1 MQKRFWLVCCLALS
15 FALAAKA
22 DSVVNYT
29 WVNSVADGWWNSPA
43 SWGKTADG
51 DYPFGT
57 YTAANFNGTN
67 SRTTSD
73 DAVVRLPDLTTKM
86 DHLHILHRAPS
97 KYTFDGDG
105 TVFEMCAR
113 EEGESVR
120 GLQAESGASF
130 YPFQILSETASG
142 TQAMKISIAGGNGT
156 REAILKWTNPLLT
169 TWSTAAKEV
178 AISFLRGTFEFFAGK
193 TGEAQTL
200 QVSVAAN
207 AQTDVL
213 ISNATVKV
221 GAFTYYGQATNNS
234 LRVDKGGVL
243 AFDPA
248 GTHAVFYSGTYAY
261 DGTNVWTVTNGGQVT
276 AGSREA
282 TSAGVVICGSATDL
296 DYRRNEYTFAGAETV
311 MDFGSIG
318 SFYIQGNTLTDVKDG
333 VTLVL
338 PGRSGLGYSA
348 GPTGGSVCE
357 NVFRISGDDTK
368 VYLMTNLT
376 STSANG
382 TFTIGNNAYVTNR
395 LVMTGGSILPLYPNG
410 TGGAN
415 LNIGAGAGSR
425 AVFEM
430 LGGNV
435 DLWVTNNS
443 NPAVNCTV
451 AIGPGNA
458 TLEMKGG
465 RIRCGDL
472 YVGRDQGKDPEKAK
486 THVQRLHMTG
496 GEIICSRL
504 YFGSSAANTTY
515 KYQEA
520 HADLDGGV
528 LTLEQAFVNS
538 TSGINPDAHGYITA
552 NGGTIRLAAN
562 NANVLR
568 DFDYVKCGPKGL
580 TFDAGGK
587 TPTLAH
593 AIENKDGEQGRLR
606 FTGSGTTIFDPS
618 AYTNTVTTTVLDGT
632 TLQIKADGTMLTDI
646 VFTNNA
652 FLNLEG
658 VAISEGLTVKAL
670 HATSGKVFL
679 KPGAKIHVLTDDV
692 DVSGLQVQINPTP
705 AADELSDVFTFDGDV
720 TTNASVRAFVRR
732 LVSANSVSGK
742 HARFSAAYDEGT
754 GRTVVSI
761 VFKDADEPYAEKTVW
776 NGPAWNA
783 DGWSAGVP
791 TSTKVASFSNASAPT
806 SVMVPSGAE
815 AGALELASG
824 EDYTFT
830 AVSEGATLDLTGD
843 LGGMWMNV
851 MSGTNAFNVPLIL
864 SSVLPL
870 TVGADASV
878 ALNAGVI
885 DGTLVKTGK
894 GRLVLGGESNLGG
907 ALEIGGG
914 LNEVTAATAL
924 ANRAGKVTQ
933 TGDTVAFTGLE
944 PMTVKETFDINA
956 DGEATDA
963 VVVKTDADVTFNDF
977 TVTKGAVV
985 KRGAGKMTI
994 QADKAR
1000 TLVRTVGAA
1009 TGYNNRVN
1017 AATAIDF
1024 AADGSVPA
1032 VVDGQYAGFTVA
1044 EGEVAIVG
1052 DPGKPVTVTMKAGAI
1067 LVGAMVKGDSETAAQ
1082 PTFTVDGATVDANQS
1097 SHLQVGHHVGD
1108 FANGVLATCPTLRI
1122 LNGGVLS
1129 VPTSQICDNSNYE
1142 GARGLIVLTNGTL
1155 TALNSHRFYESFDPT
1170 KGGVSLYAK
1179 DSVIETTATGGSQFG
1194 HFLDGAIH
1202 ADIDHSFWGGR
1213 NEPALFNIARNA
1225 GGEAFFHDGSVFSCC
1240 GFKLSTAGGTYP
1252 LTFAFDNAEWQ
1263 WGGDDFTVT
1272 TGEVQNAIALY
1283 KKNRTIEMRGTG
1295 LVLKP
1300 LAGKTFTV
1308 AMPFKGEGGLV
1319 SAGEGAV
1326 AFRNDALQFTG
1337 LLDIRSGTVDLTAS
1351 DDLAS
1356 LTAKGP
1362 GTLKGGTITRLTLKE
1377 TLEGGALSGT
1387 PVLDGVTAGSVV
1399 VDLGHDE
1406 TDPLDPAALEN
1417 LTVATVAPGM
1427 SVGRWKLVGTGVP
1440 KLKGTF
1446 AVEGNKVVLKSTLIP
1461 GMLLIVR

>member
-1 MQKRFWLVCCLALS
+1 MQKRFWFACCLALS

-29 WVNSVADGWWNSPA
+29 WANSITDGWWNSPV

-97 KYTFDGDG
+97 KYTFDGEG

-130 YPFQILSETASG
+130 YPFQVLSETASG
-142 TQAMKISIAGGNGT
+142 TQAMKIGIAGGKGT

-193 TGEAQTL
+193 TGEAQNL
-200 QVSVAAN
+200 QVSAAAN

-221 GAFTYYGQATNNS
+221 GAFVDYGQATNNT
-234 LRVDKGGVL
+234 LRVEKDGVL
-243 AFDPA
+243 ALDPA
-248 GTHAVFYSGTYAY
+248 GTHSIFYATTSIYAY
-261 DGTNVWTVTNGGQVT
+261 SGTNVWTVTNGGQVT
-276 AGSREA
+276 AGTREA
-282 TSAGVVICGSATDL
+282 TSAGVVICGSTTDI

-318 SFYIQGNTLTDVKDG
+318 GFYIQGNTLTDVKDG
-333 VTLVL
+333 VKLVL

-357 NVFRISGDDTK
+357 NVLRISGDDTK

-376 STSANG
+376 LTSANG
-382 TFTIGNNAYVTNR
+382 TFTVGNNAYVTNR

-410 TGGAN
+410 TGGVN
-415 LNIGAGAGSR
+415 LYIGAGAGSR

-435 DLWVTNNS
+435 DLWVTNCPTPS
-443 NPAVNCTV
+443 VNCTV

-472 YVGRDQGKDPEKAK
+472 YVGRNQGNDPEKAK

-496 GEIICSRL
+496 GEIICDRL
-504 YFGSSAANTTY
+504 YFGSSNANSTF
-515 KYQEA
+515 KHQEA

-587 TPTLAH
+587 SPTLAH
-593 AIENKDGEQGRLR
+593 AIENKDGEQGLLR
-606 FTGSGTTIFDPS
+606 FTGSGTTLFDPS
-618 AYTNTVTTTVLDGT
+618 TYANTVTTTVLDGT
-632 TLQIKADGTMLTDI
+632 TLQIKADGTMLTDL
-646 VFTNNA
+646 VFTNSA

-658 VAISEGLTVKAL
+658 AAISEGLTVKAL

-692 DVSGLQVQINPTP
+692 DVSGLQVQINPAP

-742 HARFSAAYDEGT
+742 HARFSAAYDEEAGK
-754 GRTVVSI
+754 TVVSV
-761 VFKDADEPYAEKTVW
+761 VFKDEDAPYAEKTVW
-776 NGPAWNA
+776 NGPVWDA

-806 SVMVPSGAE
+806 SVAVPSGAE
-815 AGALELASG
+815 AGALELTSG
-824 EDYTFT
+824 NDYSFS
-830 AVSEGATLDLTGD
+830 AADEGATLDFTGD
-843 LGGMWMNV
+843 LGGAWMDV
-851 MSGTNAFNVPLIL
+851 ASGHHLFA
-864 SSVLPL
+864 LPL
-870 TVGADASV
+870 TFTFPVPLTVAAGASV
-878 ALNAGVI
+878 EFAASLI
-885 DGTLVKTGK
+885 DGGIQKTGK
-894 GRLVLGGESNLGG
+894 GRLVLSSANDFARDVSVGGGINVIAADG
-907 ALEIGGG
+907 ALDSLGT
-914 LNEVTAATAL
+914 VSF
-924 ANRAGKVTQ
+924 
-933 TGDTVAFTGLE
+933 TGDTLLFTNETGAALTVAKLKVAEAESVTNAL
-944 PMTVKETFDINA
+944 VINA
-956 DGEATDA
+956 GTDA
-963 VVVKTDADVTFNDF
+963 EIKDL
-977 TVTKGAVV
+977 TVSSGALI
-985 KRGAGKMTI
+985 KRGAGALAINAKASAELALTPANGAAGDTYGTGGNP
-994 QADKAR
+994 QAPFAADGTAP
-1000 TLVRTVGAA
+1000 A
-1009 TGYNNRVN
+1009 TGYN
-1017 AATAIDF
+1017 
-1024 AADGSVPA
+1024 
-1032 VVDGQYAGFTVA
+1032 GFGVA
-1044 EGEVAIVG
+1044 EGEVLFRGHPGDRQINISKCFSVG
-1052 DPGKPVTVTMKAGAI
+1052 MGFTGAVAEPM
-1067 LVGAMVKGDSETAAQ
+1067 L
-1082 PTFTVDGATVDANQS
+1082 TVDGATVKGGWHAYCPAGYS
-1097 SHLQVGHHVGD
+1097 GD
-1108 FANGVLATCPTLRI
+1108 GAKHPVVRVV
-1122 LNGGVLS
+1122 NGGFLS
-1129 VPTSQICDNSNYE
+1129 ATSWHFGE
-1142 GARGLIVLTNGTL
+1142 GFQGINDATFTLALTNGEISAVNAFY
-1155 TALNSHRFYESFDPT
+1155 TAGAFASYGSANVLR
-1170 KGGVSLYAK
+1170 AK
-1179 DSVIETTATGGSQFG
+1179 DSKMLISTTGSNNFGFSLEGTLDWDFDNCDVGTTNSATMFKPQ
-1194 HFLDGAIH
+1194 
-1202 ADIDHSFWGGR
+1202 
-1213 NEPALFNIARNA
+1213 NNVN
-1225 GGEAFFHDGSVFSCC
+1225 GSVVFRNGSRFWFA
-1240 GFKLSTAGGTYP
+1240 GFTGRGANQND
-1252 LTFAFDNAEWQ
+1252 TFTLAFDDAEWI
-1263 WGGDDFTVT
+1263 WWAGSEASDYTFDTS
-1272 TGEVQNAIALY
+1272 ALVRADSY
-1283 KKNRTIEMRGTG
+1283 LKRRPFVMRGKG
-1295 LVLKP
+1295 LVLAP
-1300 LAGKTFTV
+1300 PAGVTFTDNY
-1308 AMPFKGEGGLV
+1308 PFTGDGGFVKKG
-1319 SAGEGAV
+1319 AGTV
-1326 AFRNDALQFTG
+1326 AFGAGAYAFSG
-1337 LLDIRSGTVDLTAS
+1337 LLDVQEGVVDLTNAGE
-1351 DDLAS
+1351 LAAV
-1356 LTAKGP
+1356 TAKGP
-1362 GTLKGGTITRLTLKE
+1362 GTIRGGTITRLTLKE
-1377 TLEGGALSGT
+1377 TMEGGVLSGA

-1406 TDPLDPAALEN
+1406 TNPLDPAALEN
-1417 LTVATVAPGM
+1417 LTVATVASGT
-1427 SVGRWKLVGTGVP
+1427 SVGRWKLAGTGVP

-1446 AVEGNKVVLKSTLIP
+1446 AVEGDKVVLKSTLIP
-1461 GMLLIVR
+1461 GMVLIVR